1 MAIDWNKI
9 TPSQNIE
16 ACIRAYQGN
25 EELLAN
31 LLDNI
36 TFEIDK

>member
-1 MAIDWNKI
+1 MMIDWDKI
-9 TPSQNIE
+9 TPGQNIE
-16 ACIRAYQGN
+16 ACIQAYGGN